1 MNTNVTISPVALPGA
16 CARASTPGHRLV
28 CPKVFVLSDSR
39 LFRDGV
45 AALLTREAGLQVTGT
60 AALSAPPRSYDADI
74 LLLDIADRH
83 ALDQFGL
90 LHSANASAKVV
101 ALGVVDDAALVLACA
116 RLGVSGFVAPGGSAA
131 DVVKAVQSAVRG
143 ELLCSPRTAGMLLSF
158 ASRQDDGSA
167 PHPDALTEREGEII
181 LLIEQGQSNK
191 DIALTLGI
199 ASATVKNHVHN
210 ILCKLRVRNRQQ
222 AAARHRKSLAIW
234 TGAPSGQPEDIARRQ
249 SRVPVTVSGAG

>member
-1 MNTNVTISPVALPGA
+1 MNTNVTISPAALHS
-16 CARASTPGHRLV
+16 ARARKSTPGHRMA

-45 AALLTREAGLQVTGT
+45 AALLAREPGLQVTGT
-60 AALSAPPRSYDADI
+60 AALSAPHRSYDADI
-74 LLLDIADRH
+74 LLLDIAGRH

-101 ALGVVDDAALVLACA
+101 ALGVVDDATLVLACA

-131 DVVKAVQSAVRG
+131 DVVQAVQSAVRG
-143 ELLCSPRTAGMLLSF
+143 ELRCSPRTAGLLLSL
-158 ASRQDDGSA
+158 ARRQDDESA
-167 PHPDALTEREGEII
+167 PHPDTLTEREAEII

-210 ILCKLRVRNRQQ
+210 ILSKLRVRNRQQ
-222 AAARHRKSLAIW
+222 AVAQRRKIAA
-234 TGAPSGQPEDIARRQ
+234 
-249 SRVPVTVSGAG
+249 V

>member
-1 MNTNVTISPVALPGA
+1 MNTNVTISPAALRS
-16 CARASTPGHRLV
+16 ARARKSTPGHRMA

-45 AALLTREAGLQVTGT
+45 AALLAREPGLQVAGT
-60 AALSAPPRSYDADI
+60 AALSAPPRNYDADI
-74 LLLDIADRH
+74 LLLDIAGRH

-101 ALGVVDDAALVLACA
+101 ALGVALGVIDDATLVLACA

-131 DVVKAVQSAVRG
+131 DVVQAVQSAVRG
-143 ELLCSPRTAGMLLSF
+143 ELRCSPRTAGMLLSL
-158 ASRQDDGSA
+158 ASRQDDESA
-167 PHPDALTEREGEII
+167 PHPDTLTEREAEII

-210 ILCKLRVRNRQQ
+210 ILSKLRVRNRQQ
-222 AAARHRKSLAIW
+222 AVAQRRKSA
-234 TGAPSGQPEDIARRQ
+234 A
-249 SRVPVTVSGAG
+249 V